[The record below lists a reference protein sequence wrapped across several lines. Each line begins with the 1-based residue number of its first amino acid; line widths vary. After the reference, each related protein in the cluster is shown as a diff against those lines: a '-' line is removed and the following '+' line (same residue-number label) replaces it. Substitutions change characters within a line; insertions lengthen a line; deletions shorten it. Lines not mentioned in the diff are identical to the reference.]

1 LGGCGLTDDGRRCNN
16 PAMLASVADVRGAL
30 AELAEDELE
39 VLFATSQ
46 LRPAPSMAL
55 ASWVEH
61 AVDWELNRRKGFDFR
76 LAPPD
81 EAIDP
86 SEDTVAI
93 SVAIA
98 LHDEFAG
105 DPAIARFFAAA
116 VEILI
121 GRGQCR

>member
-1 LGGCGLTDDGRRCNN
+1 
-16 PAMLASVADVRGAL
+16 MLDPLADVRGVL
-30 AELAEDELE
+30 AELAEGELE

-46 LRPAPSMAL
+46 LRPVPSMAL
-55 ASWVEH
+55 VGWIEH
-61 AVDWELNRRKGFDFR
+61 AADWELNRRKGFDFR

-86 SEDTVAI
+86 SEDPVAI
-93 SVAIA
+93 RAAIA

-116 VEILI
+116 VDILI
-121 GRGQCR
+121 GRGQRR